1 VRARCCT
8 LHAAAAAAVRCCC
21 VRPYR
26 RLSANNHTWF
36 VIEVACSTGGSGNA
50 FGPNI
55 NHSIIEAN
63 MKALTAKSTMWPS
76 SSSTAASLADL
87 GYTEFGIDEGW
98 ELCNKSFSAPGGE
111 QHDADG
117 KPMTNTTR
125 FPDLGALVS
134 DGHARGLSMGWYL
147 AGCACGERV
156 ELPRNYRGDITQLHE
171 LGFDAVK
178 FGRLLPCHSSLATAE
193 GRWVTV
199 PDEILACA
207 GGIRQLRRHEESNAV
222 CRAHAVDGQELLWYV
237 TQATIGVPVTHESL
251 SKCHAHVTRRAV
263 HAVESCHWG
272 HCWDQNGDPDASGCP
287 TQSWC
292 PFNMFRTSGDVATAA
307 RSWLHNLQ
315 TTIQFRDA
323 DAPLSRPG
331 CWACE
336 RRLSLMLLPLW
347 ASELS

>member
-125 FPDLGALVS
+125 FPDLGALVMVTPEGS
-134 DGHARGLSMGWYL
+134 RWGGTSL
-147 AGCACGERV
+147 AAPAASES
-156 ELPRNYRGDITQLHE
+156 
-171 LGFDAVK
+171 
-178 FGRLLPCHSSLATAE
+178 SSLATTAE
-193 GRWVTV
+193 TSHSCTS
-199 PDEILACA
+199 LALMPSSSV
-207 GGIRQLRRHEESNAV
+207 G
-222 CRAHAVDGQELLWYV
+222 Y
-237 TQATIGVPVTHESL
+237 
-251 SKCHAHVTRRAV
+251 CHAIRLSQRRKDAGSRCLMRFSR
-263 HAVESCHWG
+263 ARVESDNCG
-272 HCWDQNGDPDASGCP
+272 AMKNLTLYAELMQSTGKNYSG
-287 TQSWC
+287 T
-292 PFNMFRTSGDVATAA
+292 
-307 RSWLHNLQ
+307 
-315 TTIQFRDA
+315 
-323 DAPLSRPG
+323 
-331 CWACE
+331 
-336 RRLSLMLLPLW
+336 
-347 ASELS
+347 